1 MMPADG
7 RTSYVLLNDQPVNDV
22 ADDLIGTSEVAE
34 GLASMLM
41 ASRASSPFVLA
52 VDASWGMGKSTLLRQ
67 IETRL
72 AADQKV
78 TAVRFNAW
86 TTDGENAL
94 EGLIKSVLGELDRNV
109 VRRWVRR
116 LAKRQRLTSVMRLA
130 LALLARFVGVTRL
143 VDELWKRL
151 ALDAKS
157 RNELR
162 DVIHGMLSDWV
173 QADGKRDPDRALVV
187 FIDDLDRC
195 PDEVVIKVC
204 EAVKLYLD
212 APGLIFVIACDQ
224 SVLARSVS
232 AAARGGLGEGLAYLE
247 KIVQVSY
254 RVPAP
259 EETQI
264 KTLIRGYAEK
274 SRTSELIDETVT
286 EILAQRTSRNP
297 RRIKRIINSFVL
309 EYRLN
314 PAWRQPNAGS
324 QLVTAILLQQ
334 LYRPFYDLLISEEA
348 SEDLITEFLDYV
360 DVRDRVPE
368 PPRSTDDPWWDVVRR
383 TFKAHRLAAPESGSG
398 SLRQDLQALEAELPE
413 FFPDLAGNGTFVAL
427 LRGVGDEN
435 VRREFRSHL
444 IRRPLATQSIADA
457 SPRPPVREPFRGMHI
472 VCVDDD
478 PLSLDQLVNT
488 LEALGA
494 TVNVHDAMASTEA
507 EIMRGPLDVLISD
520 VTRGDDPDAGFEH
533 VARLRTSGYRGP
545 VVFFT
550 NRITP
555 QRRQRARELDA
566 IAIVNAEED
575 VIDALRTVG
584 FVSPSP
590 RHRTHASR

>member
-162 DVIHGMLSDWV
+162 DVIQGMLSDWV

-274 SRTSELIDETVT
+274 SRTSDLIDETVT
-286 EILAQRTSRNP
+286 EILSQRTGRNP

-314 PAWRQPNAGS
+314 PAWRQPNVGS

-334 LYRPFYDLLISEEA
+334 LYRRFYDLLISEGI
-348 SEDLITEFLDYV
+348 SEDLISEFLDYV
-360 DVRDRVPE
+360 EVRDRVPE
-368 PPRSTDDPWWDVVRR
+368 PPKSADDPWWDVVRR
-383 TFKAHRLAAPESGSG
+383 TFKVHRLTAPEPGSG
-398 SLRQDLQALEAELPE
+398 TLRQDVQALESELPE
-413 FFPDLAGNGTFVAL
+413 FFPDLASNDTFVAL
-427 LRGVGDEN
+427 LRGMGDEDA
-435 VRREFRSHL
+435 RREFRSHL
-444 IRRPLATQSIADA
+444 IRRPLATQSISGA
-457 SPRPPVREPFRGMHI
+457 SPRPPTGEPFAGMHV
-472 VCVDDD
+472 VCVDDN
-478 PLSLDQLVNT
+478 PYNVDQLVYV
-488 LEALGA
+488 LEGLGA
-494 TVNVHDAMASTEA
+494 TVNVYDSIASA
-507 EIMRGPLDVLISD
+507 EPEVMRGPVDVLISD
-520 VTRGDDPDAGFEH
+520 ITRGDDPDAGFKDVEQ
-533 VARLRTSGYRGP
+533 LRNSGYSGP

-550 NRITP
+550 ARITP
-555 QRRQRARELDA
+555 QRRQRAQELKA
-566 IAIVNAEED
+566 IAIVNTEEG
-575 VIDALRTVG
+575 VADALRTVS
-584 FVSPSP
+584 VISPGS